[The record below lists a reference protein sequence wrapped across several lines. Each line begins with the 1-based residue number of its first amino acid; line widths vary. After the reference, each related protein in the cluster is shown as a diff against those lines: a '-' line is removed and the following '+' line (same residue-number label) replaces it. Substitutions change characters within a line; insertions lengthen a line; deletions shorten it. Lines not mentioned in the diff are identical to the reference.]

1 MEFIKKGDKVSEYSI
16 DNNLNNKYL
25 LDFLNHVDQI
35 KTINNDNIIFTVDS
49 IESLKDFTIPIDT
62 EYIRKFIYDIGMQI
76 LLLKEKNLGIKY
88 MSITDIVILNS
99 DTFIFINPNMLYN
112 LLDKNDIAINHSINS
127 NEYGIVNQIDLDSK
141 FLPPEYRETKKSSY
155 YYYTTG
161 FYSFA
166 KLLLF
171 VFNLNIENLED
182 TKLQSF
188 LDRCLK
194 EKPEDRIF
202 LYI

>member
-1 MEFIKKGDKVSEYSI
+1 
-16 DNNLNNKYL
+16 
-25 LDFLNHVDQI
+25 
-35 KTINNDNIIFTVDS
+35 
-49 IESLKDFTIPIDT
+49 
-62 EYIRKFIYDIGMQI
+62 MQI

-194 EKPEDRIF
+194 ENLKIEFFCIF
-202 LYI
+202 NFFLLKVLI

>member
-166 KLLLF
+166 
-171 VFNLNIENLED
+171 VIII
-182 TKLQSF
+182 
-188 LDRCLK
+188 C
-194 EKPEDRIF
+194 I
-202 LYI
+202 